1 MRIAALALLLAVTA
15 CSSPRMGG
23 DGNPTDAKEVVSF
36 NDGATSCIEIE
47 VKRTANRYDIADAL
61 SFGAEAVEQNG
72 CVNYAFID

>member
-1 MRIAALALLLAVTA
+1 MRIAALMLLVTVSA

-23 DGNPTDAKEVVSF
+23 DGNHTDAREVVSF

-47 VKRTANRYDIADAL
+47 VKRTTNRYDIVDAL
-61 SFGAEAVEQNG
+61 SDGADAVEKNG